1 MYSAGREGRTAEL
14 DLDNA
19 GVSTDDRGRI
29 QVDRQFRTGVDHICV
44 VNEPVSTT
52 YHFKSSVGS

>member
-19 GVSTDDRGRI
+19 GVSTDDR
-29 QVDRQFRTGVDHICV
+29 VALKSTDSSA
-44 VNEPVSTT
+44 PVSTT
-52 YHFKSSVGS
+52 SHR